1 MDALGFIAGLAGVI
15 TSAKLVKDSLKPKQP
30 RPQVGAVR
38 ASRGRVRPTGQ
49 QSQPALRLGDPK
61 SKVHRVKNIDQRV
74 SHIVQMIQKGR
85 QDPRV
90 RRIAVQQVSKKCG
103 KTWCIPER
111 DYQGEINALFNHV
124 RRNVRYVR
132 DSYAMDQFQHP
143 VRTFE
148 FAGGDCDD
156 YSITLGSLLQ
166 SIGYPVKLRV
176 IQTTDAPDFSH
187 IYLLVGSPPGNRRK
201 YISLDAS
208 VAKPAGWEAPKYMIK
223 KVRDYEVR

>member
-1 MDALGFIAGLAGVI
+1 MDPLGLIAGLAGVI
-15 TSAKLVKDSLKPKQP
+15 TSAKLVSDSLKKNKQQ
-30 RPQVGAVR
+30 PQIGAVR
-38 ASRGRVRPTGQ
+38 ASRGRAPRTGT
-49 QSQPALRLGDPK
+49 SQGAGLRLGDPK
-61 SKVHRVKNIDQRV
+61 AKVHRVANIDQRV
-74 SHIVQMIQKGR
+74 SHIVGMIKKGR

-111 DYQGEINALFNHV
+111 DYNGEVNALFNHV
-124 RRNVRYVR
+124 RGTVRYVR
-132 DSYAMDQFQHP
+132 DSYTMDQFQHP
-143 VRTFE
+143 MRTFE

-187 IYLLVGSPPGNRRK
+187 IYLLVGVPPHNPRK
-201 YISLDAS
+201 FVPLDAS

-223 KVRDYEVR
+223 RVRDYEVT